1 MPISRAKTSTLKP
14 WDIALIGIPFD
25 DHSSYLKGPSNAP
38 PLIIEAIES
47 DSANYFTE
55 DLIDLEDHPNV
66 CWLDNAPLRDYFDIE
81 SIIAEILKRGAIPFS
96 IGGDHSITYPILKA
110 MSASYSNLSI
120 LHFDAHGDLYDS
132 LDGNRHSHASPF
144 ARIME
149 EGLSQALIQVGI
161 RTLND
166 HQQTQANKFGVK
178 VIDMRNWSPDIEL
191 NLSGSVYLSFD
202 MDVLDPAFA
211 PGVSHHEPGG
221 FTTREVLRM
230 IQKLD
235 LNIVGLDLVEY
246 NPNRD
251 LNGITAMTAAKI
263 IKELLAKILSLN
275 KSF

>member
-1 MPISRAKTSTLKP
+1 MPIRRAKTFTLKP
-14 WDIALIGIPFD
+14 GDIALIGMPFD
-25 DHSSYLKGPSNAP
+25 DHSSFLKGPAKAP

-55 DLIDLEDHPNV
+55 DMTDLADHSDV
-66 CWLDNAPLRDYFDIE
+66 CWLGNAPLQDYFDIE
-81 SIIAEILKRGAIPFS
+81 SIIAGILKRGAIPFS
-96 IGGDHSITYPILKA
+96 MGGDHSITYPILRA
-110 MSASYSNLSI
+110 MAASYPSLSI

-132 LDGNRHSHASPF
+132 LGGNRHSHASSF

-149 EGLSQALIQVGI
+149 EGLAQALTQVGI

-166 HQQTQANKFGVK
+166 HQQTQVSKFGVK
-178 VIDMRNWSPDIEL
+178 VIDMRNWSLDIDL
-191 NLSGSVYLSFD
+191 NLLGPVYLSFD

-246 NPNRD
+246 NPDRD
-251 LNGITAMTAAKI
+251 LNGVTAMTAAKI
-263 IKELLAKILSLN
+263 IKELLAKLLSFQ
-275 KSF
+275 K

>member
-1 MPISRAKTSTLKP
+1 MPIHRAKTSTLKLG
-14 WDIALIGIPFD
+14 DIALIGIPFD
-25 DHSSYLKGPSNAP
+25 DHSSFLKGPAKAP

-55 DLIDLEDHPNV
+55 DLMDLADHSDV
-66 CWLDNAPLRDYFDIE
+66 CWLGNAPLQDYFDIE
-81 SIIAEILKRGAIPFS
+81 AIIAEILKGGAIPFS
-96 IGGDHSITYPILKA
+96 IGGDHSITYPILRA
-110 MSASYSNLSI
+110 MSASYPSLSI

-132 LDGNRHSHASPF
+132 LGGNRHSHASPF

-149 EGLSQALIQVGI
+149 EGLAQSLIQVGI

-166 HQQTQANKFGVK
+166 HQQTQVSKFGVK
-178 VIDMRNWSPDIEL
+178 VIDMRNWSPDIDL
-191 NLSGSVYLSFD
+191 NLSGPVYLSFD

-246 NPNRD
+246 NPDRD
-251 LNGITAMTAAKI
+251 LNGVTAMTAAKI
-263 IKELLAKILSLN
+263 IKELLAKLLSFQ
-275 KSF
+275 K

>member
-1 MPISRAKTSTLKP
+1 MPIHRAKTSTLKLG
-14 WDIALIGIPFD
+14 DIALIGIPFD
-25 DHSSYLKGPSNAP
+25 DHSSFLKGPAKAP
-38 PLIIEAIES
+38 PLIIEAFES

-55 DLIDLEDHPNV
+55 DLMDLADHSDV
-66 CWLDNAPLRDYFDIE
+66 CWLGNTPLQDYFDIE
-81 SIIAEILKRGAIPFS
+81 SIIAEILKGGAIPFS
-96 IGGDHSITYPILKA
+96 IGGDHSITYPILRA
-110 MSASYSNLSI
+110 MSASYPSLSI

-132 LDGNRHSHASPF
+132 LGGNRHSHASPF

-149 EGLSQALIQVGI
+149 EGLAQALTQVGI

-166 HQQTQANKFGVK
+166 HQQTQVSKFGVK
-178 VIDMRNWSPDIEL
+178 VIDMRNWSPDIDL
-191 NLSGSVYLSFD
+191 NLSGPVYLSFD

-246 NPNRD
+246 NPDRD
-251 LNGITAMTAAKI
+251 LNGVTAMTAAKI
-263 IKELLAKILSLN
+263 IKELLAKLLSFQ
-275 KSF
+275 K

>member
-1 MPISRAKTSTLKP
+1 MPIRRAKTSALKP
-14 WDIALIGIPFD
+14 GNIALIGMPFD
-25 DHSSYLKGPSNAP
+25 DHSSFLKGPAKAP

-55 DLIDLEDHPNV
+55 DMMDLANHSDV
-66 CWLDNAPLRDYFDIE
+66 CWLGNVSLPDYFDIE
-81 SIIAEILKRGAIPFS
+81 SIIAGILKQGAIPFS
-96 IGGDHSITYPILKA
+96 VGGDHSITYPILRA
-110 MSASYSNLSI
+110 MAASYPSLSI

-132 LDGNRHSHASPF
+132 LGGNRHSHASPF

-149 EGLSQALIQVGI
+149 EGLAQALTQVGI

-166 HQQTQANKFGVK
+166 HQQTQVSKFGVN
-178 VIDMRNWSPDIEL
+178 VIDMRNWSLDIDL
-191 NLSGSVYLSFD
+191 NLLGPVYLSFD
-202 MDVLDPAFA
+202 IDVLDPAFA

-246 NPNRD
+246 NPDRD
-251 LNGITAMTAAKI
+251 LNGVTAMTAAKI
-263 IKELLAKILSLN
+263 IKELLAKLLSFQ
-275 KSF
+275 K

>member
-1 MPISRAKTSTLKP
+1 MPIRRAKTFTLKP
-14 WDIALIGIPFD
+14 GNIALIGMPFD
-25 DHSSYLKGPSNAP
+25 DHSSFLKGPAKAP

-55 DLIDLEDHPNV
+55 DMMDLADHSDV
-66 CWLDNAPLRDYFDIE
+66 CWLGNAPLQDYFDIE
-81 SIIAEILKRGAIPFS
+81 SIIAGILKRGAIPFS
-96 IGGDHSITYPILKA
+96 MGGDHSITYPILRA
-110 MSASYSNLSI
+110 MAASYPSLSI

-132 LDGNRHSHASPF
+132 LGGNRHSHASSF

-149 EGLSQALIQVGI
+149 EGLAQALTQVGI

-166 HQQTQANKFGVK
+166 HQQTQVSKFGVK
-178 VIDMRNWSPDIEL
+178 VIDMRNWSLDIDL
-191 NLSGSVYLSFD
+191 NLLGPVYLSFD

-221 FTTREVLRM
+221 FTTREVLLM

-251 LNGITAMTAAKI
+251 LNGVTAMTAAKI
-263 IKELLAKILSLN
+263 IKELLAKLLSFQ
-275 KSF
+275 K

>member
-1 MPISRAKTSTLKP
+1 MPIHRAKTSTLKLG
-14 WDIALIGIPFD
+14 DIALIGIPFD
-25 DHSSYLKGPSNAP
+25 DHSSFLKGPAKAP

-55 DLIDLEDHPNV
+55 DLMDLADHSDV
-66 CWLDNAPLRDYFDIE
+66 CWLGNAPLQDYFDIE
-81 SIIAEILKRGAIPFS
+81 SIIAEILKGGAIPFS
-96 IGGDHSITYPILKA
+96 IGGDHSITYPILRA
-110 MSASYSNLSI
+110 MSASYPSLSI

-132 LDGNRHSHASPF
+132 LGGNRHSHASPF

-149 EGLSQALIQVGI
+149 EGLAQSLIQVGI

-166 HQQTQANKFGVK
+166 HQQTQVSKFGVK
-178 VIDMRNWSPDIEL
+178 VIDMRNWSPDIDL
-191 NLSGSVYLSFD
+191 NLSGPVYLSFD

-246 NPNRD
+246 NPDRD
-251 LNGITAMTAAKI
+251 LNGVTAMTAAKI
-263 IKELLAKILSLN
+263 IKELLAKLLSFQ
-275 KSF
+275 K

>member
-1 MPISRAKTSTLKP
+1 MSIRRAKTSTLKP
-14 WDIALIGIPFD
+14 GDIALIGMPFD
-25 DHSSYLKGPSNAP
+25 DHSSFLKGPAKAP

-55 DLIDLEDHPNV
+55 DLMDLADHSDV
-66 CWLDNAPLRDYFDIE
+66 CWLGSAPLNNYFDIE
-81 SIIAEILKRGAIPFS
+81 VIIAEILKQGAIPLS
-96 IGGDHSITYPILKA
+96 IGGDHSITYPILQA
-110 MSASYSNLSI
+110 MSDSYPSLSI

-132 LDGNRHSHASPF
+132 LGGNRHSHASPF

-149 EGLSQALIQVGI
+149 EGLAQALTQVGI

-166 HQQTQANKFGVK
+166 HQQTQVSKFGVK
-178 VIDMRNWSPDIEL
+178 VIDMRNWSPDIDL
-191 NLSGSVYLSFD
+191 NLSGTVYLSFD

-246 NPNRD
+246 NPDRD
-251 LNGITAMTAAKI
+251 LNGVTAMTAAKI
-263 IKELLAKILSLN
+263 IKELLAKLLSFQ
-275 KSF
+275 K

>member
-1 MPISRAKTSTLKP
+1 MPIRRAKTSTLKP
-14 WDIALIGIPFD
+14 GNIALIGMPFD
-25 DHSSYLKGPSNAP
+25 DHSSFLKGPAKAP

-55 DLIDLEDHPNV
+55 DMMDLADHSDV
-66 CWLDNAPLRDYFDIE
+66 CWLGNAPLQDYSDIE

-96 IGGDHSITYPILKA
+96 MGGDHSITYPILRA
-110 MSASYSNLSI
+110 LAASYPSLSI

-132 LDGNRHSHASPF
+132 LGGNRHSHASPF

-149 EGLSQALIQVGI
+149 EGLAQALTQVGI

-166 HQQTQANKFGVK
+166 HQQTQVSKFGVK
-178 VIDMRNWSPDIEL
+178 VIDMRNWSPDIDL
-191 NLSGSVYLSFD
+191 NLSGPVYLSFD

-246 NPNRD
+246 NPDRD
-251 LNGITAMTAAKI
+251 LNGVTAMTAAKI
-263 IKELLAKILSLN
+263 IKELLAKLLSFQ
-275 KSF
+275 K

>member
-1 MPISRAKTSTLKP
+1 MPIHRAKTSTLKLG
-14 WDIALIGIPFD
+14 DIALIGIPFD
-25 DHSSYLKGPSNAP
+25 DHSSFLKGPAKAP

-55 DLIDLEDHPNV
+55 DLMDLADHSDV
-66 CWLDNAPLRDYFDIE
+66 CWLGNAPLQDYFDIE
-81 SIIAEILKRGAIPFS
+81 SIIAEILKGGAIPFS
-96 IGGDHSITYPILKA
+96 IGGDHSITYPILRA
-110 MSASYSNLSI
+110 MSASYPSLSI
-120 LHFDAHGDLYDS
+120 LHFDAHGDLYDA
-132 LDGNRHSHASPF
+132 LGGNRHSHASPF

-149 EGLSQALIQVGI
+149 EGLAQSLIQVGI

-166 HQQTQANKFGVK
+166 HQQTQVSKFGVK
-178 VIDMRNWSPDIEL
+178 VIDMRNWSPDIDL
-191 NLSGSVYLSFD
+191 NLSGPVYLSFD

-246 NPNRD
+246 NPDRD
-251 LNGITAMTAAKI
+251 LNGVTAMTAAKI
-263 IKELLAKILSLN
+263 IKELLAKLLSFQ
-275 KSF
+275 K

>member
-1 MPISRAKTSTLKP
+1 MPIHRAKTSTLKLG
-14 WDIALIGIPFD
+14 DIALIGIPFD
-25 DHSSYLKGPSNAP
+25 DHSSFLKGPAKAP

-55 DLIDLEDHPNV
+55 DLMDLADHSDV
-66 CWLDNAPLRDYFDIE
+66 CWLGNTPLQDYFDIE
-81 SIIAEILKRGAIPFS
+81 SIIAEILKGGAIPFS
-96 IGGDHSITYPILKA
+96 IGGDHSITYPIMRA
-110 MSASYSNLSI
+110 MSASYPSLSI

-132 LDGNRHSHASPF
+132 MGGNRHSHASPF

-149 EGLSQALIQVGI
+149 EGLAQALTQVGI

-166 HQQTQANKFGVK
+166 HQQTQVSKFGVK
-178 VIDMRNWSPDIEL
+178 VIDMRNWSPDIDL
-191 NLSGSVYLSFD
+191 NLSGPVYLSFD

-221 FTTREVLRM
+221 FTTREVLWM

-246 NPNRD
+246 NPDRD
-251 LNGITAMTAAKI
+251 LNGVTAMTAAKI
-263 IKELLAKILSLN
+263 IKELLAKLLSFQ
-275 KSF
+275 K

>member
-1 MPISRAKTSTLKP
+1 MPIRRSKTSTLKP
-14 WDIALIGIPFD
+14 RDIALIGMPFD
-25 DHSSYLKGPSNAP
+25 DHSSFLKGPAKAP

-55 DLIDLEDHPNV
+55 DLMDLADHSDV
-66 CWLDNAPLRDYFDIE
+66 CWLGNAPLQDYFDIE
-81 SIIAEILKRGAIPFS
+81 SIIAEILKGGAIPFS
-96 IGGDHSITYPILKA
+96 IGGDHSITYPILRA
-110 MSASYSNLSI
+110 MSASYPSLSI

-132 LDGNRHSHASPF
+132 LGGNKHSHASPF

-149 EGLSQALIQVGI
+149 ERLSQGLTQVGI

-166 HQQTQANKFGVK
+166 HQQTQVSKFGVK
-178 VIDMRNWSPDIEL
+178 VIDMRNWSLDIDL
-191 NLSGSVYLSFD
+191 NLLGPVYLSFD

-246 NPNRD
+246 NPDRD
-251 LNGITAMTAAKI
+251 LNGVTAMTAAKI
-263 IKELLAKILSLN
+263 IKELLAKLLSFQ
-275 KSF
+275 K

>member
-1 MPISRAKTSTLKP
+1 MPIRRAKTSTLKP
-14 WDIALIGIPFD
+14 GDIALIGMPFD
-25 DHSSYLKGPSNAP
+25 DHSSFLKGPAKAP

-55 DLIDLEDHPNV
+55 DLMDLADHSDV
-66 CWLDNAPLRDYFDIE
+66 CWLGSAPLNNYFDIE
-81 SIIAEILKRGAIPFS
+81 VIIAEILKQGAIPLS
-96 IGGDHSITYPILKA
+96 IGGDHSITYPILQA
-110 MSASYSNLSI
+110 MSDSYPSLSI

-132 LDGNRHSHASPF
+132 LGGNRHSHASPF

-149 EGLSQALIQVGI
+149 EGLAQALTQVGI

-166 HQQTQANKFGVK
+166 HQQTQVSKFGVK
-178 VIDMRNWSPDIEL
+178 VIDMRNWSPDIDL
-191 NLSGSVYLSFD
+191 NLSGTVYLSFD

-230 IQKLD
+230 IQKID

-246 NPNRD
+246 NPDRD
-251 LNGITAMTAAKI
+251 LNGVTAMTAAKI
-263 IKELLAKILSLN
+263 IKELLAKLLSFQ
-275 KSF
+275 K

>member
-1 MPISRAKTSTLKP
+1 MPIRRAKTSTLKSG
-14 WDIALIGIPFD
+14 DIALIGMPFD
-25 DHSSYLKGPSNAP
+25 DHSSFLKGPAKAP
-38 PLIIEAIES
+38 PLIIDAIES

-55 DLIDLEDHPNV
+55 DLMDLAEHPDV
-66 CWLDNAPLRDYFDIE
+66 CWLGNAPLKDYFDIE
-81 SIIAEILKRGAIPFS
+81 GIIAEVLKRGAIPFS
-96 IGGDHSITYPILKA
+96 IGGDHSITYPILRA
-110 MSASYSNLSI
+110 MAASYPTLSI

-132 LDGNRHSHASPF
+132 LGGNRYSHASPF

-149 EGLSQALIQVGI
+149 EGLAQALTQVGI

-166 HQQTQANKFGVK
+166 HQQTQVSKFGVK
-178 VIDMRNWSPDIEL
+178 VIDMRNWSPDIDL
-191 NLSGSVYLSFD
+191 NLSGPVYLSFD

-246 NPNRD
+246 NPDRD
-251 LNGITAMTAAKI
+251 LNGVTAMTAAKI
-263 IKELLAKILSLN
+263 IKELLAKLLSFQ
-275 KSF
+275 K

>member
-1 MPISRAKTSTLKP
+1 MPIRRAKTFTLKP
-14 WDIALIGIPFD
+14 GDIALIGMPFD
-25 DHSSYLKGPSNAP
+25 DHSSFLKGPAKAP

-55 DLIDLEDHPNV
+55 DMMDLADHSDV
-66 CWLDNAPLRDYFDIE
+66 CWLGNAPLQDYFDIE
-81 SIIAEILKRGAIPFS
+81 SIIAGILKRGAIPFS
-96 IGGDHSITYPILKA
+96 MGGDHSITYPILRA
-110 MSASYSNLSI
+110 MAASYPSLSI

-132 LDGNRHSHASPF
+132 LGGNRHSHASSF

-149 EGLSQALIQVGI
+149 EGLAQALTQVGI

-166 HQQTQANKFGVK
+166 HQQTQVSKFGVK
-178 VIDMRNWSPDIEL
+178 VIDMRNWSPDIDL
-191 NLSGSVYLSFD
+191 NLSGPVYLSFD

-221 FTTREVLRM
+221 FTTREVLLM

-246 NPNRD
+246 NPDRD
-251 LNGITAMTAAKI
+251 LNGVTAMTAAKI
-263 IKELLAKILSLN
+263 IKELLAKLLSFQ
-275 KSF
+275 K

>member
-1 MPISRAKTSTLKP
+1 MPIRRAKTSTLKP
-14 WDIALIGIPFD
+14 GDIALIGMPFD
-25 DHSSYLKGPSNAP
+25 DHSSFLKGPAKAP

-55 DLIDLEDHPNV
+55 DLMDLADHSDV
-66 CWLDNAPLRDYFDIE
+66 CWLGSAPLNNYFDIE
-81 SIIAEILKRGAIPFS
+81 VIIAEILKQGAIPLS
-96 IGGDHSITYPILKA
+96 IGGDHSITYPILQA
-110 MSASYSNLSI
+110 MSDSYPSLSI

-132 LDGNRHSHASPF
+132 LGGNRHSHASPF

-149 EGLSQALIQVGI
+149 EGLAQSLTQVGI

-166 HQQTQANKFGVK
+166 HQQTQVSKFGVK
-178 VIDMRNWSPDIEL
+178 VIDMRNWSPDIDL
-191 NLSGSVYLSFD
+191 NLSGPVYLSFD

-246 NPNRD
+246 NPDRD
-251 LNGITAMTAAKI
+251 LNGVTAMTAAKI
-263 IKELLAKILSLN
+263 IKELLAKLLSFQ
-275 KSF
+275 K

>member
-1 MPISRAKTSTLKP
+1 MPIRRAKTSALKP
-14 WDIALIGIPFD
+14 GNIALIGMPFD
-25 DHSSYLKGPSNAP
+25 DHSSFLKGPAKAP

-55 DLIDLEDHPNV
+55 DMMDLANHSDV
-66 CWLDNAPLRDYFDIE
+66 CWLGNVSLPDYFDIE
-81 SIIAEILKRGAIPFS
+81 SIIAGILKRGAIPFS
-96 IGGDHSITYPILKA
+96 VGGDHSITYPILRA
-110 MSASYSNLSI
+110 MAASYPSLSI

-132 LDGNRHSHASPF
+132 LGGNRHSHASPF

-149 EGLSQALIQVGI
+149 EGLAQALTQVGI

-166 HQQTQANKFGVK
+166 HQQTQVSKFGVK
-178 VIDMRNWSPDIEL
+178 VIDMRNWSPDIDL
-191 NLSGSVYLSFD
+191 NLSGPVYLSFD

-246 NPNRD
+246 NPDRD
-251 LNGITAMTAAKI
+251 LNGVTAMTAAKI
-263 IKELLAKILSLN
+263 IKELLAKLLSFQ
-275 KSF
+275 K

>member
-1 MPISRAKTSTLKP
+1 MPIRRAKTFTLKP
-14 WDIALIGIPFD
+14 GNIALIGMPFD
-25 DHSSYLKGPSNAP
+25 DHSSFLKGPAKAP

-55 DLIDLEDHPNV
+55 DMVDLADHSDV
-66 CWLDNAPLRDYFDIE
+66 CWLGNAPLQDYFDIE
-81 SIIAEILKRGAIPFS
+81 SIIAGILKRGAIPFS
-96 IGGDHSITYPILKA
+96 MGGDHSITYPILRA
-110 MSASYSNLSI
+110 MAASYPSLSI

-132 LDGNRHSHASPF
+132 LGGNRHSHASSF

-149 EGLSQALIQVGI
+149 EGLAQALTQVGI

-166 HQQTQANKFGVK
+166 HQQTQVSKFGVK
-178 VIDMRNWSPDIEL
+178 VIDMRNWSLDIDL
-191 NLSGSVYLSFD
+191 NLLGPVYLSFD

-221 FTTREVLRM
+221 FTTREVLLM

-251 LNGITAMTAAKI
+251 LNGVTAMTAAKI
-263 IKELLAKILSLN
+263 IKELLAKLLSFQ
-275 KSF
+275 K

>member
-1 MPISRAKTSTLKP
+1 MPIRRAKTFALKP
-14 WDIALIGIPFD
+14 GNIALIGMPFD
-25 DHSSYLKGPSNAP
+25 DHSSFLKGPAKAP

-55 DLIDLEDHPNV
+55 DMMDLANHSDV
-66 CWLDNAPLRDYFDIE
+66 CWLGNVSLSDYFDIE
-81 SIIAEILKRGAIPFS
+81 SIIAGILKRGAIPFS
-96 IGGDHSITYPILKA
+96 VGGDHSITYPILRA
-110 MSASYSNLSI
+110 MAASYPSLSI

-132 LDGNRHSHASPF
+132 LGGNRHSHASPF

-149 EGLSQALIQVGI
+149 EGLAQALTQVGI

-166 HQQTQANKFGVK
+166 HQQTQVSKFGVN
-178 VIDMRNWSPDIEL
+178 VIDMRNWSLDIDL
-191 NLSGSVYLSFD
+191 NLLGPVYLSFD
-202 MDVLDPAFA
+202 IDVLDPAFA

-246 NPNRD
+246 NPDRD
-251 LNGITAMTAAKI
+251 LNGVTAMTAAKI
-263 IKELLAKILSLN
+263 IKELLAKLLSFQ
-275 KSF
+275 K

>member
-1 MPISRAKTSTLKP
+1 MPIHRAKTSTLKLG
-14 WDIALIGIPFD
+14 DIALIGIPFD
-25 DHSSYLKGPSNAP
+25 DHSSFLKGPAKAP

-55 DLIDLEDHPNV
+55 DLMDLADHSDV
-66 CWLDNAPLRDYFDIE
+66 CWLGNAPLQDYFDIE
-81 SIIAEILKRGAIPFS
+81 SIIAEILKGGAIPFS
-96 IGGDHSITYPILKA
+96 IGGDHSITYPILRA
-110 MSASYSNLSI
+110 MSASYPSLSI

-132 LDGNRHSHASPF
+132 LGGNRHSHASPF

-149 EGLSQALIQVGI
+149 EGLAQALTQVGI

-166 HQQTQANKFGVK
+166 HQRTQVSKFGVK
-178 VIDMRNWSPDIEL
+178 VIDMRNWSPDIDL
-191 NLSGSVYLSFD
+191 NLSGPVYLSFD

-221 FTTREVLRM
+221 FTTREVLGM

-246 NPNRD
+246 NPDRD
-251 LNGITAMTAAKI
+251 LKGVTAMTAAKI
-263 IKELLAKILSLN
+263 VKELLAKLL
-275 KSF
+275 

>member
-1 MPISRAKTSTLKP
+1 MPIHRDKISTLKLG
-14 WDIALIGIPFD
+14 DIALIGIPFD
-25 DHSSYLKGPSNAP
+25 DHSSFLKGPAKAP

-55 DLIDLEDHPNV
+55 DLMDLADHSDV
-66 CWLDNAPLRDYFDIE
+66 CWLGNTPLQDYFDIE
-81 SIIAEILKRGAIPFS
+81 SIIAEILKGGAIPFS
-96 IGGDHSITYPILKA
+96 IGGDHSITYPILRA
-110 MSASYSNLSI
+110 MSASYPSLSI

-132 LDGNRHSHASPF
+132 LGGNRHSHASPF

-149 EGLSQALIQVGI
+149 EGLAQALTQVGI

-166 HQQTQANKFGVK
+166 HQQTQVSKFGVK
-178 VIDMRNWSPDIEL
+178 VIDMRNWSPDIDL
-191 NLSGSVYLSFD
+191 NLSGPVYLSFD

-246 NPNRD
+246 NPERD
-251 LNGITAMTAAKI
+251 LNGVTAMTAAKI
-263 IKELLAKILSLN
+263 IKELLAKLLSFQ
-275 KSF
+275 K

>member
-1 MPISRAKTSTLKP
+1 MPIRRAKTSTLKP
-14 WDIALIGIPFD
+14 GDIALIGMPFD
-25 DHSSYLKGPSNAP
+25 DHSSFLKGPAKAP

-55 DLIDLEDHPNV
+55 DLMDLADHSDV
-66 CWLDNAPLRDYFDIE
+66 CWLGSAPLNNYFDIE
-81 SIIAEILKRGAIPFS
+81 VIIAEILKQGAIPLS
-96 IGGDHSITYPILKA
+96 IGGDHSITYPILQA
-110 MSASYSNLSI
+110 MSDSYPSLSI

-132 LDGNRHSHASPF
+132 LGGNRHSHASPF

-149 EGLSQALIQVGI
+149 EGLAQALTQVGI

-166 HQQTQANKFGVK
+166 HQQTQVSKFGVK
-178 VIDMRNWSPDIEL
+178 VIDMRNWSPDIDL
-191 NLSGSVYLSFD
+191 NLSGPVYLSFD

-246 NPNRD
+246 NPDRD
-251 LNGITAMTAAKI
+251 LNGVTAMTAAKI
-263 IKELLAKILSLN
+263 IKELLAKLLSFQ
-275 KSF
+275 K